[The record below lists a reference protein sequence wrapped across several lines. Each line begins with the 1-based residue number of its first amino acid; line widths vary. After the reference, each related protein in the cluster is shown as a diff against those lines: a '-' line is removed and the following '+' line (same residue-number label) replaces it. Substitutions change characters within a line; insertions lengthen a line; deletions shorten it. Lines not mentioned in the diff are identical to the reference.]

1 MTFTNFRLPTLS
13 LGILAFCLQACDESS
28 SSPAPVVAS
37 DPAPEIA
44 PQSPLYVYDSATWAV
59 RGDLLVLDYI
69 DSTAD
74 TGARCGL
81 VQELGNSWR
90 SELYKLPYLAL
101 DRDSQRFV
109 QVGDDLVTYPAN
121 DTAGWY
127 SVSRSYRR
135 VGTGSGLVGEWRE
148 VRHRLRDSAGWT
160 DLNRIELAKL
170 VDVRLEFTEKTYRWV
185 ERPLLTW
192 ADAAILRWT
201 QRTRNDR
208 VPSQGELYD
217 IEISKVDEEAVR
229 FRGLRTGEVVVMRR
243 IRVGSQA
250 VYTGD
255 LEFSSSIPTHSTW
268 VDEEF
273 PVSCPDDA
281 WWHRV
286 FLEANLKLPVAPPDP
301 PAIDS
306 SGIVFDTLRT

>member
-1 MTFTNFRLPTLS
+1 MTSTNFRLPTLS

-37 DPAPEIA
+37 DPAPEVA
-44 PQSPLYVYDSATWAV
+44 PETVSYVYDSATWAV
-59 RGDLLVLDYI
+59 RGDLLVLDYL

-74 TGARCGL
+74 TGTNCGL
-81 VQELGNSWR
+81 VQELDSSWR
-90 SELYKLPYLAL
+90 SELYKRPYLAL
-101 DRDSQRFV
+101 DRDSLRFV
-109 QVGDDLVTYPAN
+109 LEGDDLVTYPAT
-121 DTAGWY
+121 DTAGRY

-135 VGTGSGLVGEWRE
+135 VGTGSGLVGQWKQ
-148 VRHRLRDSAGWT
+148 VRHRLRDSTIWI
-160 DLNRIELAKL
+160 DLNRIELATL

-185 ERPLLTW
+185 ERPLLPW

-201 QRTRNDR
+201 QRTGNDR
-208 VPSQGELYD
+208 VPALGEIYD
-217 IEISKVDEEAVR
+217 IEVSKVDGEAVR
-229 FRGLRTGEVVVMRR
+229 FRGLRTGEVVVKRR

-281 WWHRV
+281 WWYMV
-286 FLEANLKLPVAPPDP
+286 FLEGNLKLPVVPPDP